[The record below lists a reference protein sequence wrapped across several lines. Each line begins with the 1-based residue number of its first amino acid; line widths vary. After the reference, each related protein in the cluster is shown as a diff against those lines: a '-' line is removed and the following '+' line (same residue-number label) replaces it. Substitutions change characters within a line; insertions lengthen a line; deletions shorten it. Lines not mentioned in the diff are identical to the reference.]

1 MTNDKRLTTNDQK
14 SFNVLWLMA
23 KWAPEQLWYSYLIA
37 YAIEAVLIFLC
48 HKVGHVKFEFGGS
61 KSE

>member
-1 MTNDKRLTTNDQK
+1 
-14 SFNVLWLMA
+14 MA

>member
-1 MTNDKRLTTNDQK
+1 MRSSILIVL
-14 SFNVLWLMA
+14 SACLGNVVDA
-23 KWAPEQLWYSYLIA
+23 IIVGNLIA